1 MVLKIE
7 RIAQG
12 RATVLRLSGRIQSE
26 HLDQLK
32 GQIEIIK
39 EHVILDLEEVN
50 LVDSDVVWFL
60 AICEDKGV
68 KLGLCPLYIREWINR
83 EKARAS
89 DHPKEIHARQWRV
102 CRSGAVT
109 SRR

>member
-39 EHVILDLEEVN
+39 EHVI
-50 LVDSDVVWFL
+50 
-60 AICEDKGV
+60 AAG
-68 KLGLCPLYIREWINR
+68 
-83 EKARAS
+83 
-89 DHPKEIHARQWRV
+89 QWV
-102 CRSGAVT
+102 SGGAN
-109 SRR
+109 